1 MRLTEEYINRV
12 IRQTLN
18 EIAGD
23 EIDGFNATELR
34 NMLGV
39 HDDDELNTAVQT
51 EADEELEAE
60 IARTIANSF
69 GYRRIYDK
77 DAVFNFHEV
86 WDLLKRLYG
95 FDYHG
100 FDEGAESHIFNN
112 GEYELTIYPKEF
124 YPRQAEFQFQN
135 MHLNRVRGVSEGRIR
150 NGVIKEAVRK
160 SLKNFLRESIMDD
173 MIFMVEKGR
182 YGEFYLTDINTHL
195 EFMAD
200 VWIDNG
206 EIFCNVESVSDDRR
220 SQQICDSEE
229 FEAKCASAI
238 LQEEP
243 NNIKGFDEFVDEI
256 GNYKEA
262 IQILND
268 TLDGESDTYTKLNQ
282 RWRDNVEMAG
292 DASSLRYM

>member
-60 IARTIANSF
+60 IARTIAHSF

-100 FDEGAESHIFNN
+100 FDEDAESHIFNN

-124 YPRQAEFQFQN
+124 YPRQAEFRFQN
-135 MHLNRVRGVSEGRIR
+135 MHLNRARGVSKRRIR
-150 NGVIKEAVRK
+150 DGVIKEAVRK

-173 MIFMVEKGR
+173 MTFMVE
-182 YGEFYLTDINTHL
+182 T
-195 EFMAD
+195 
-200 VWIDNG
+200 
-206 EIFCNVESVSDDRR
+206 
-220 SQQICDSEE
+220 
-229 FEAKCASAI
+229 
-238 LQEEP
+238 EP
-243 NNIKGFDEFVDEI
+243 
-256 GNYKEA
+256 
-262 IQILND
+262 
-268 TLDGESDTYTKLNQ
+268 
-282 RWRDNVEMAG
+282 
-292 DASSLRYM
+292 